1 MINYSQ
7 SFGMRARCMYC
18 GSAPLHLS
26 CIFSGSN
33 ARDPLDELA
42 RNRKY
47 FHKKSVTET
56 FNPVNYLFV
65 PKKKTKLD
73 YVSVDMGFNSVSV
86 KSCKDLKHNNILSR
100 FSFKASYS
108 CKCFKT
114 AWISRDIIS
123 LEKNHITER
132 LSLKRYPLKIIV
144 M

>member
-18 GSAPLHLS
+18 GSTPTYLS

-42 RNRKY
+42 RNRRY

-65 PKKKTKLD
+65 PKKQTKLD

-86 KSCKDLKHNNILSR
+86 KTCKGLKTNSSLSR
-100 FSFKASYS
+100 FSFKASFS
-108 CKCFKT
+108 CECFKT
-114 AWISRDIIS
+114 AWESRDLIT
-123 LEKNHITER
+123 LDKNHITER
-132 LSLKRYPLKIIV
+132 YSLKRYPLKIIV